1 MALMRYGEQWRQNRK
16 ICHQLFHADT
26 AKQYYPVQCGQVE
39 VFLKN
44 ILREPESVFD
54 HITL

>member
-1 MALMRYGEQWRQNRK
+1 MRYGEQWRQNRK